1 MTSHELCE
9 SLLTWVQ
16 TFNLDCSPESVAEL
30 TDGVALS
37 QILRQIAPTFFNTG
51 WYSRIKKEVGDNW
64 RIRVSNLK
72 KVLEGILDFY
82 NDVLGQ
88 QICDFKLPDVTKIA
102 ERRDLDELGRL
113 LQLVLGCAVNCEHK
127 EEYINVIMGMEES
140 VQHAV
145 MNAIQEL
152 MSKEIPSNEPPPEA
166 YAEIERQLKRTMDDL
181 QHALMDKEEVMQRCH
196 ELDLQ
201 VASLTE
207 ERNTLH
213 GENEQL
219 HERLDQGDSVDDPS
233 KKVAMPTEPKS
244 TPAGR
249 RHQHLQQ
256 TVEELQEENFRLENL
271 RDDMQIRMD
280 MLEREVVEISQKN
293 EKLTSLAEEAR
304 ALKDEMDELR
314 HTSDKVAK
322 YESTIETYKKKLEDL
337 SDLKRQVKLLEDKNT
352 MYMENSMELE
362 EELKKA
368 SALKSQLENYKR
380 QVHELHAK
388 VSEETRRA
396 DRADFELQRHSEKV
410 LQCQA
415 EIERLRMERDSLR
428 ETNEELTCNQLAGNV
443 NMGMSPGSP
452 GSPLSASFAD
462 MMPSEIREKIIRLQ
476 HENKMLKLKQ
486 GETTDEKT
494 QLLQSLLDD
503 ADARKNELESENR
516 IANQRILSLEA
527 EVEELKLQQR
537 EEGVSSSVVGESAQ
551 KKSNENQDL
560 RLKLSEHKEKL
571 RETDTELQRNRSYI
585 DELEPKYTASTERAS
600 NLQEMLKKKEEDMR
614 AMEERYKKYLEK
626 AKSVIR
632 TLDPKQSPAS
642 SNEIQLLKA
651 QLHEKQ
657 KIIEHLEHEREKS
670 KVMRDSEEKLIVS
683 AWYNMGMHM
692 HRKAAEDRL
701 ANSSTG
707 QSFLARQRQASN
719 RRSQAI
725 ISGHSSNATR

>member
-1 MTSHELCE
+1 MSHDELCE

-16 TFNLDCSPESVAEL
+16 TFNLEANPETVDEL

-37 QILRQIAPTFFNTG
+37 QILCQIAPNFFNAG
-51 WYSRIKKEVGDNW
+51 WYGRIKKEVGDNW

-72 KVLEGILDFY
+72 KVLEGVLDFY

-88 QICDFKLPDVTKIA
+88 QIRDFKHPDVSKIA
-102 ERRDLDELGRL
+102 ERRDLAEMGRL

-152 MSKEIPSNEPPPEA
+152 MSKEMPSSEPPPEA

-181 QHALMDKEEVMQRCH
+181 QHALLDKEEVLQRCH
-196 ELDLQ
+196 ELDVQ
-201 VASLTE
+201 VATMTE
-207 ERNTLH
+207 ERNTLQI
-213 GENEQL
+213 ENEHL
-219 HERLDQGDSVDDPS
+219 HQRLDQGDSVDDP
-233 KKVAMPTEPKS
+233 S

-256 TVEELQEENFRLENL
+256 TVEEFQEENFRLENQK
-271 RDDMQIRMD
+271 DDLQIRVD
-280 MLEREVVEISQKN
+280 ILEREVVEISQKN
-293 EKLTSLAEEAR
+293 EQLTSLAEEAR
-304 ALKDEMDELR
+304 SLKDEMDVLR
-314 HTSDKVAK
+314 HTSDKAAK
-322 YESTIETYKKKLEDL
+322 YEMAIETYKKKLEDL
-337 SDLKRQVKLLEDKNT
+337 GDLKRQVKLLEDKNT
-352 MYMENSMELE
+352 MYMQNTVELE

-396 DRADFELQRHSEKV
+396 DKADFEGKRQLERVGQMQTE
-410 LQCQA
+410 L
-415 EIERLRMERDSLR
+415 ERLRVERDSLR
-428 ETNEELTCNQLAGNV
+428 ETNDELTCNQLAGNV
-443 NMGMSPGSP
+443 GMGLSSDRPSSP
-452 GSPLSASFAD
+452 GSPLSSGFAD
-462 MMPSEIREKIIRLQ
+462 MLPSEIREKIIRLQ
-476 HENKMLKLKQ
+476 HENKMLKLKA
-486 GETTDEKT
+486 GESSDENT

-503 ADARKNELESENR
+503 SNARRNDLESENR
-516 IANQRILSLEA
+516 ISNQRILSLEV

-537 EEGVSSSVVGESAQ
+537 EEGVSSSVVGESSQ
-551 KKSNENQDL
+551 KQSQENQDL
-560 RLKLSEHKEKL
+560 RLKLNEHKEKL
-571 RETDTELQRNRSYI
+571 RETDTELRRNRSYI
-585 DELEPKYTASTERAS
+585 DDLEPKYVTSSGQVTK
-600 NLQEMLKKKEEDMR
+600 LQDMLKKKEEDMHS
-614 AMEERYKKYLEK
+614 MEERYKKYLEK

-642 SNEIQLLKA
+642 TNEIQLLKT
-651 QLHEKQ
+651 QLNEKQ

-670 KVMRDSEEKLIVS
+670 KVMRDGEEKLIVS

-707 QSFLARQRQASN
+707 QSFLARQRQASS

-725 ISGHSSNATR
+725 ISGHTSNTTR

>member
-1 MTSHELCE
+1 MTNHELCE

-16 TFNLDCSPESVAEL
+16 TFNLDNSPETVAEL

-37 QILRQIAPTFFNTG
+37 QILCQIAPTFFNTG
-51 WYSRIKKEVGDNW
+51 WYSRIRREVGDSW

-88 QICDFKLPDVTKIA
+88 QIRDFKLPDVSKIA
-102 ERRDLDELGRL
+102 ERHDLEELGRL

-152 MSKEIPSNEPPPEA
+152 MSKEMPSNEPPPEA
-166 YAEIERQLKRTMDDL
+166 YAEIERQLKRTMEDL
-181 QHALMDKEEVMQRCH
+181 QHSLMDKEEVMQRCH
-196 ELDLQ
+196 ELDIQ
-201 VASLTE
+201 VATLTE

-213 GENEQL
+213 AENEQL
-219 HERLDQGDSVDDPS
+219 HERLDLGDSVDDP
-233 KKVAMPTEPKS
+233 S

-256 TVEELQEENFRLENL
+256 TVEEYQEENFRLENI
-271 RDDMQIRMD
+271 RDDLQIRID
-280 MLEREVVEISQKN
+280 MLEREVLEISQKN

-304 ALKDEMDELR
+304 ALKDEMDVLR
-314 HTSDKVAK
+314 HTSDKVSK

-352 MYMENSMELE
+352 MYMQNSMELE

-396 DRADFELQRHSEKV
+396 DKAEFEGKRHLERV
-410 LQCQA
+410 TQFQT
-415 EIERLRMERDSLR
+415 EVDRLRTERDSLK
-428 ETNEELTCNQLAGNV
+428 ETNEELTCNQLAGNIS
-443 NMGMSPGSP
+443 MGMSPA
-452 GSPLSASFAD
+452 GSPLSAGFAD

-503 ADARKNELESENR
+503 SNARRSELESESR
-516 IANQRILSLEA
+516 ISNQRILSLEA
-527 EVEELKLQQR
+527 EMEELKQQQR
-537 EEGVSSSVVGESAQ
+537 EEGVSSSVVGESTQ
-551 KKSNENQDL
+551 SKSKENQDL
-560 RLKLSEHKEKL
+560 RLKLNEHKEKL
-571 RETDTELQRNRSYI
+571 RESDTELQRNRTYI
-585 DELEPKYTASTERAS
+585 DELEPKYISSSEKVS
-600 NLQEMLKKKEEDMR
+600 NLQDMLMKKEDDMR
-614 AMEERYKKYLEK
+614 AMEDRYKKYLEK

-642 SNEIQLLKA
+642 SNELQLLKA

-701 ANSSTG
+701 ANSNTG